1 MKAIIL
7 RLDAPMMSFGSVVVD
22 QHGFTDLFPGLAM
35 LTGLAANALGW
46 HHGDFERL
54 QALQDRLDFAARWD
68 VEPKPSVDYHTVDLG
83 STKMRIYCWTTRGE
97 REHRAGGP
105 AAKFGIH
112 QRYRHYWED
121 GLMTIALTVRGEEY
135 PSIEDLV
142 QAFKKPR
149 RPLFIGRKTC
159 LPARPLLDPITP
171 LCEGHD
177 LLTIL
182 ESVPVWKRNGE
193 PVDSSQ
199 GCRACWT
206 PRTTDET
213 EYSARLVYD
222 LRDWANQIPVG
233 SRWRVEGMI
242 GGTR

>member
-83 STKMRIYCWTTRGE
+83 SSKMRICGWTTRGE

-105 AAKFGIH
+105 QQNLGFTNAIVITGKMGYDHRLDI
-112 QRYRHYWED
+112 REK
-121 GLMTIALTVRGEEY
+121 
-135 PSIEDLV
+135 SIRVSRTLYKLSK
-142 QAFKKPR
+142 AS

-159 LPARPLLDPITP
+159 LPAAI
-171 LCEGHD
+171 
-177 LLTIL
+177 
-182 ESVPVWKRNGE
+182 
-193 PVDSSQ
+193 
-199 GCRACWT
+199 
-206 PRTTDET
+206 
-213 EYSARLVYD
+213 ARSD
-222 LRDWANQIPVG
+222 NTSLRR
-233 SRWRVEGMI
+233 S
-242 GGTR
+242 